1 MTHVLLYWNHI
12 CVLHRQEKEYLRR
25 IAEALRDDGIELEVR
40 CFGLGYGE
48 HMSEYLARRD
58 AVLPDVIVSADLEVF
73 ENPLIF
79 SRFRDGLYPARDWS
93 ALRPSP
99 VLTACTRDRSLIP
112 FAAIPMVYFT
122 RNPEGCKKPIP
133 EIEDLAFGGINNSA
147 AKSIVKSVWER
158 YGKDAAERVLAR
170 GSVSD
175 MPIGAYQQ
183 VRTGERETAL
193 VPSLY
198 ALRADGMATHLV
210 TPQEGPVLV
219 ASYICARRSIPEAA
233 ARRVLDAVMSRE
245 LCNFYVQNGDL
256 ILFPSCAE
264 GHSTQEGESCMIAS
278 APWLSAVSP
287 EEFYALYRKYLPSA
301 HDGAGATGCS
311 RFAV

>member
-25 IAEALRDDGIELEVR
+25 IAEALRGDGIELEVR

-122 RNPEGCKKPIP
+122 RNPEGCKNRFPRSRISPLAASTTPRQSPSSK
-133 EIEDLAFGGINNSA
+133 AFGSA
-147 AKSIVKSVWER
+147 MAKMRPNAFSR
-158 YGKDAAERVLAR
+158 
-170 GSVSD
+170 
-175 MPIGAYQQ
+175 
-183 VRTGERETAL
+183 
-193 VPSLY
+193 
-198 ALRADGMATHLV
+198 
-210 TPQEGPVLV
+210 
-219 ASYICARRSIPEAA
+219 AA
-233 ARRVLDAVMSRE
+233 ACPICPSVPISRYAQTKE
-245 LCNFYVQNGDL
+245 RPRS
-256 ILFPSCAE
+256 FPPSMRCAPTAWR
-264 GHSTQEGESCMIAS
+264 HT
-278 APWLSAVSP
+278 L
-287 EEFYALYRKYLPSA
+287 
-301 HDGAGATGCS
+301 
-311 RFAV
+311 

>member
-25 IAEALRDDGIELEVR
+25 IAEALRGDGIELEVR

-48 HMSEYLARRD
+48 HMSEYLARKD

-73 ENPLIF
+73 ENPLLYGRF
-79 SRFRDGLYPARDWS
+79 SRELYPARDWI

-99 VLTACTRDRSLIP
+99 MLTACLRDRALVP

-122 RNPEGCKKPIP
+122 RNPAGCKKAIP
-133 EIEDLAFGGINNSA
+133 EVEGLAFGGINNSA

-158 YGKDAAERVLAR
+158 YGRDAAERVLAR

-183 VRTGERETAL
+183 VRLGERETAL

-198 ALRADGMATHLV
+198 ALRADGRATHLV

-219 ASYICARRSIPEAA
+219 ASYACARRSIPEAA

-245 LCNFYVQNGDL
+245 LCYFYIQNGDL
-256 ILFPSCAE
+256 ILFPACAE
-264 GHSTQEGESCMIAS
+264 GHSTQEREDCMIAS
-278 APWLSAVSP
+278 APWLSSVSP
-287 EEFYALYRKYLPSA
+287 EAFYALYCKYLPAA
-301 HDGAGATGCS
+301 HDGARENA
-311 RFAV
+311 